1 MCAGTHTQMCH
12 YGLCSWPR
20 AVQSLSRHG
29 TVAVC
34 TLPFF
39 NLVRPGVPG
48 KEKTKPSMLE
58 APSLWSLMASGSHS
72 ALESG

>member
-1 MCAGTHTQMCH
+1 MQH

-20 AVQSLSRHG
+20 AAQSLSIHG
-29 TVAVC
+29 TVPVY
-34 TLPFF
+34 TLPSF

-48 KEKTKPSMLE
+48 KENKISMLG
-58 APSLWSLMASGSHS
+58 APSLWSLMASGSHG